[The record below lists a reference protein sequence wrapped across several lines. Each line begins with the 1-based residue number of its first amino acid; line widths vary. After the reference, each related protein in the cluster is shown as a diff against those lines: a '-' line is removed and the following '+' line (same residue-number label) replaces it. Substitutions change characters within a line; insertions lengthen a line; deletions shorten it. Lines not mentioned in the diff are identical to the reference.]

1 VDAAYVRGQLRS
13 EDVQVRE
20 LLITSDGQR
29 LQFAGV
35 R

>member
-13 EDVQVRE
+13 EDVRVRE

-29 LQFAGV
+29 LQLAGV